1 MTNPLPET
9 TAPAKPESLNAT
21 NINDILNWEQVPVTD
36 SDSSVLAGTMFAPA
50 MLGNGFGCIIRNN
63 PDLDA
68 RFPDSP
74 MMYTVFV
81 AGCNTSGRAEVL
93 AHYNPYEYM
102 TAQAIMCLLTEL
114 GDLDTLDPVEEA
126 EMFISHPANLGSN
139 GARPAWYDLAGWISF
154 YLAGVVTGIGVFLD
168 KIGGGSDDDD
178 EW

>member
-9 TAPAKPESLNAT
+9 DTTDTTSSLTAA
-21 NINDILNWEQVPVTD
+21 NINEVLHWEHVPVTD
-36 SDSSVLAGTMFAPA
+36 SDSSVLAGAMLAPA
-50 MLGNGFGCIIRNN
+50 MLGNGFGCIIRTN
-63 PDLDA
+63 PDMDA

-102 TAQAIMCLLTEL
+102 TANAIMCLLTEL
-114 GDLDTLDPVEEA
+114 GDLDILDPVEEA
-126 EMFISHPANLGSN
+126 EIFISHPSN
-139 GARPAWYDLAGWISF
+139 QSQPPRKWYDLAGKLEDWVTS
-154 YLAGVVTGIGVFLD
+154 VVVGMHRFLD
-168 KIGGGSDDDD
+168 RINGNDNDKD